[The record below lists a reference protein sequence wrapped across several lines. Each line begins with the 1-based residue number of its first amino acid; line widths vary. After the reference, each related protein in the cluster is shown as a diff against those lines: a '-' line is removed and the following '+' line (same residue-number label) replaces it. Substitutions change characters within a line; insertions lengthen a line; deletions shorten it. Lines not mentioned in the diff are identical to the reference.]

1 MISAIILAAGA
12 STRLGQPKQLLD
24 IDGRPLL
31 QHVVDAA
38 ANAAVDEI
46 VVVLGHESDRI
57 AEALR
62 LPSTARVVVNPDY
75 MRGQSTSLLLGL
87 RSLDPLS
94 DAAVLLLGDQPRLPA
109 TAIDAVIDAFLKG
122 GSPIVRAIWD
132 GTPGHPVVVARA
144 EWAGFEALT
153 GDTGARDVLRDS
165 PRVAK
170 VAMEGPPVD
179 DVDTWEQY
187 EKVRDRH

>member
-1 MISAIILAAGA
+1 VISAIILAAGM

-57 AEALR
+57 ADALR

-87 RSLDPLS
+87 RSLDPDS

-109 TAIDAVIDAFLKG
+109 TAVDAVIDAFLKG

-153 GDTGARDVLRDS
+153 GDAGAREVLRDS
-165 PRVAK
+165 PHVAK
-170 VAMEGPPVD
+170 LAMDGPPVD

-187 EKVRDRH
+187 EKVRHRH